1 MAREQRKFSI
11 DLSYCSGW
19 TLQRGKADS
28 TEFIRC
34 LADAEFEKI
43 KAAAMF
49 CREYVLSPPS
59 RLLISSYQIW
69 RNIITQADGQAPG
82 LLPFESSNELQSAFV
97 GWLLIWRLVLDQ
109 ADHNICRRFGKESNE
124 RLLLGQARRDA
135 FDVHRGYRV
144 VEAMRNLVQHR
155 EMPPFN
161 LNRNRQ
167 LDRQSGQVVNN
178 IEVVFPVS
186 WLLESSKC
194 PAKIKSEFKDSSAEV
209 LSMIDIVDDAMS
221 GFHEVFLTLVRIN
234 HPEMMESVN
243 LLRQIFG
250 EAHPGLPV
258 LLRIKRPEAGAIIQ
272 GGVQFEIHPIED
284 LLKVVQEAPVGR
296 PYQPSDK
303 R

>member
-1 MAREQRKFSI
+1 MAEEPRKISI
-11 DLSYCSGW
+11 DLGYCPGW

-28 TEFIRC
+28 AEFIRC
-34 LADAEFEKI
+34 LDDAEFEKI
-43 KAAAMF
+43 KAAVMF
-49 CREYVLSPPS
+49 CREYVLHPPS

-69 RNIITQADGQAPG
+69 RNIIARVAEQATGR
-82 LLPFESSNELQSAFV
+82 LPFELSNELQSAFV

-135 FDVHRGYRV
+135 FDTHQGYRV

-161 LNRNRQ
+161 LSRNRQ
-167 LDRQSGQVVNN
+167 LDRQSGQVLKN
-178 IEVVFPVS
+178 IRVVFPVS

-194 PAKIKSEFKDSSAEV
+194 AAKIKSEFKNNSSEM
-209 LSMIDIVDDAMS
+209 LSMIDVVDDAMS
-221 GFHEVFLTLVRIN
+221 GFHEVFLSLVKIN
-234 HPEMMESVN
+234 HPETLYSIN

-250 EAHPGLPV
+250 EAYPGLPV
-258 LLRIKRPEAGAIIQ
+258 VLRAKRPEAGAIIR
-272 GGVQFEIHPIED
+272 GGVQFELHPIED

-296 PYQPSDK
+296 PYQPDGQH
-303 R
+303 